1 MYPPPKGATDIP
13 GLEASGVV
21 VAMGKNV
28 KNVKIG
34 DKVCSLLEG
43 GGYAEYAVA
52 DYKLV
57 YII

>member
-52 DYKLV
+52 DDKLV
-57 YII
+57 